1 MYIYIYILHAYIY
14 KEREREMCVYVYIYI
29 HTIHNRML
37 SDVGSKPELLLEVL
51 LLLKVFEILGR
62 RTSDPLL
69 IKTHDMLIIMI
80 IMYDMFNYNL
90 MNV

>member
-1 MYIYIYILHAYIY
+1 MHIYIKRERERCVYIYIYIYMY
-14 KEREREMCVYVYIYI
+14 
-29 HTIHNRML
+29 TIHNRML